1 VPTAPPSP
9 RGTSTACARAA
20 VRAFSPYRDV
30 LTTPGVLALELVG
43 SLGRVPALAA
53 GIVCVLHVVQTL
65 GLGYGPAGLV
75 GAVATIGTAVSSP
88 WRGWVVD
95 RFGLRRA
102 LVPTVAAQAACW
114 SVAPFL
120 PYQGLLVAAFVSG
133 ALGPP
138 VFTVV
143 RQSLAVLV
151 PPERRRTAFSLDA
164 VLVEFSFMVGPAA
177 GTAIALTF
185 STTAAMLG
193 IGAAQVVSA
202 LAMYV
207 LNPPLRSPGGAAQ
220 DGTPRTRESHRVW
233 TSALLLAMA
242 CAFAADLVL
251 SATDLAV
258 VAQLREEGAVRWTG
272 LVLAIWAAGSVV
284 GGLVHGALPR
294 SVPPWL
300 LVACLGAATAP
311 LVLVDGPVGLAVG
324 TFVAGLFCAP
334 VISATVDLVVHG
346 VHEAV
351 RGRAMGWHA
360 AATTVGAAVGAPLAG
375 AVSDAAGPGT
385 PFLVVGVLGILAGAA
400 TAVAAARTAALRP
413 RFP

>member
-1 VPTAPPSP
+1 MRDVSSAPPAGSS
-9 RGTSTACARAA
+9 RTRTLL
-20 VRAFSPYRDV
+20 RAFSPYGEV
-30 LTTPGVLALELVG
+30 LRTRGVLPLELVG

-75 GAVATIGTAVSSP
+75 GAAATTGTALSSP
-88 WRGWVVD
+88 WRGRVVD
-95 RFGLRRA
+95 RHGLRRA
-102 LVPTVAAQAACW
+102 LLPTVAAQAACW

-120 PYQGLLVAAFVSG
+120 PYEGLLVAAFVSG

-151 PPERRRTAFSLDA
+151 APERRRTAFSLDA

-177 GTAIALTF
+177 GTAVALTF
-185 STTAAMLG
+185 STTAAMLC

-202 LAMYV
+202 SAMFA
-207 LNPPLRSPGGAAQ
+207 LDPPLRSPGGDVTAEGAAAPAA
-220 DGTPRTRESHRVW
+220 GRVW

-272 LVLAIWAAGSVV
+272 LVLAVWAAGSVV

-294 SVPPWL
+294 PVPPWS

-311 LVLVDGPVGLAVG
+311 LVLVHGPVGLAVG

-375 AVSDAAGPGT
+375 AVSDAAGPGS
-385 PFLVVGVLGILAGAA
+385 PFLVVGVLGVCAGAA
-400 TAVAAARTAALRP
+400 TAVVAARVGLRP

>member
-1 VPTAPPSP
+1 M
-9 RGTSTACARAA
+9 ARA
-20 VRAFSPYRDV
+20 FLPYRDV
-30 LTTPGVLALELVG
+30 LATPGVLVLELVG

-88 WRGWVVD
+88 WRGWAVD
-95 RFGLRRA
+95 RYGLRAA
-102 LVPTVAAQAACW
+102 LVPTVLAQAACW

-133 ALGPP
+133 TLGPP

-143 RQSLAVLV
+143 RQSLAVVV

-177 GTAIALTF
+177 GTAIALAF
-185 STTAAMLG
+185 STTAAMLCV
-193 IGAAQVVSA
+193 GAAQVVSA
-202 LAMYV
+202 LAMFA
-207 LNPPLRSPGGAAQ
+207 LDPPLRSAAVHGADEPPVAAGG
-220 DGTPRTRESHRVW
+220 HRVW

-258 VAQLREEGAVRWTG
+258 VASLREEGAVRWTG
-272 LVLAIWAAGSVV
+272 LVLAVWAAGSVV

-300 LVACLGAATAP
+300 LVSCLGAATAP
-311 LVLVDGPVGLAVG
+311 LVLVHGPVGLAVG

-360 AATTVGAAVGAPLAG
+360 AATTVGAALGAPLAG
-375 AVSDAAGPGT
+375 AVSDASGPGV
-385 PFLVVGVLGILAGAA
+385 PFLVVGLLGIGAGAV
-400 TAVAAARTAALRP
+400 TALVAARTGRP
-413 RFP
+413 RPPVGP